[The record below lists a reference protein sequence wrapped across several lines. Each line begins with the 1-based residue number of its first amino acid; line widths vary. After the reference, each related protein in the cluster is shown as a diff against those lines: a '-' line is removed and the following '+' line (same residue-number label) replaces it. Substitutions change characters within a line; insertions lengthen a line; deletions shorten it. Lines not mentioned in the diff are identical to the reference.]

1 MKQSSYSRRSR
12 GRGSSRRGG
21 ASSGNRVIDSSGP
34 ETKVR
39 GNIRQVWEKYLAL
52 ARDAASS
59 GDRILSEGYYQHAE
73 HYYRM
78 INAMVTDGGEAGSR
92 KGKGQ
97 SSAQGSNGRRRQG
110 GNGESC
116 YENGAEAEV
125 IPAKPSEETSPE
137 NSKEMSKETLDG
149 REALAV
155 FPDTSEPESENAQDG
170 PVDDSAADA
179 DESDPVTK

>member
-1 MKQSSYSRRSR
+1 
-12 GRGSSRRGG
+12 
-21 ASSGNRVIDSSGP
+21 
-34 ETKVR
+34 
-39 GNIRQVWEKYLAL
+39 VWEKYLAL

-97 SSAQGSNGRRRQG
+97 SSAQGGNGRRRQG

-116 YENGAEAEV
+116 YENGAETEV

-155 FPDTSEPESENAQDG
+155 FPDTSEPGSENAQDG
-170 PVDDSAADA
+170 PVDDSAAGA
-179 DESDPVTK
+179 DESDPATK